1 MLDILYPPHCYL
13 CGKPLTTH
21 GYICP
26 DCLDSFEEITG
37 PICEKCG
44 QPARKPGGVC
54 SECSE
59 GNREFFL
66 ARSFGRYKPGG
77 GLAESIKGL
86 KYEGE
91 KALAKGLA
99 SLLAR
104 GESGEFLERVDAIT
118 FVPLSRKKLADR
130 GFNQAELLAQSLA
143 RDRGIPS
150 FQTLIKE
157 RATKPQAEL
166 GREERLVNVRGSFT
180 YRKRVDYESV
190 MLVDDVF
197 TTGATVDE
205 CSKVLKE
212 AGVGRVFVATLARSF
227 PGSG

>member
-13 CGKPLTTH
+13 CGEPLTTH
-21 GYICP
+21 RYICP

-99 SLLAR
+99 PLLAR

-118 FVPLSRKKLADR
+118 FVPLSREKLADR

-212 AGVGRVFVATLARSF
+212 AGVGRVFVAT
-227 PGSG
+227 